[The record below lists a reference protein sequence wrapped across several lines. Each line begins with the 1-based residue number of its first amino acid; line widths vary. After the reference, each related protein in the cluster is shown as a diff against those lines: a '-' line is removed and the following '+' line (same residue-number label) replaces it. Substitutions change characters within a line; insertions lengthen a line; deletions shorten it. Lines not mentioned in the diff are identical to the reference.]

1 MSEHSPAQKQYLLR
15 VKREKNLIRVSR
27 ILLFLGFLILWEVSA
42 RFGWIDSFIFSSPSE
57 IWITFLKMLK
67 DQSLFTHIGIT
78 LAETLVSFVFTV
90 LLGIGTA
97 VLLWTCPRLSHV
109 LEPYL
114 VVLNSLPKSALAPLL
129 IVWLGANIRTIIVAG
144 ISVAIFGSII
154 NLYTGFREV
163 DPEKQKLI
171 QTLGGSKKDE
181 LTKIVLPSSVPLI
194 LSIMKVNIG
203 LCLVGVIIGEFI
215 GARQGLGYL
224 IIYGSQTFNCAGIR
238 IRTDIVILIFCLF
251 SGYSR
256 IFQQPLPP
264 APLKRIR
271 PSFFNTFNL

>member
-15 VKREKNLIRVSR
+15 VKREKNLIHVSR
-27 ILLFLGFLILWEVSA
+27 ILLFLGFLILWEISA

-114 VVLNSLPKSALAPLL
+114 VVLKP
-129 IVWLGANIRTIIVAG
+129 
-144 ISVAIFGSII
+144 
-154 NLYTGFREV
+154 
-163 DPEKQKLI
+163 
-171 QTLGGSKKDE
+171 
-181 LTKIVLPSSVPLI
+181 
-194 LSIMKVNIG
+194 
-203 LCLVGVIIGEFI
+203 
-215 GARQGLGYL
+215 
-224 IIYGSQTFNCAGIR
+224 
-238 IRTDIVILIFCLF
+238 
-251 SGYSR
+251 
-256 IFQQPLPP
+256 
-264 APLKRIR
+264 
-271 PSFFNTFNL
+271 

>member
-1 MSEHSPAQKQYLLR
+1 MPEHSPAQKQYLLR

-27 ILLFLGFLILWEVSA
+27 TLLFLGFLILWEISA
-42 RFGWIDSFIFSSPSE
+42 RLGWIDSFIFSSPSE
-57 IWITFLKMLK
+57 IWLTFLRMLK

-97 VLLWTCPRLSHV
+97 VLLWACPRLSRV

-163 DPEKQKLI
+163 DPEKLKLI

-224 IIYGSQTFNCAGIR
+224 IIYGSQTFKL
-238 IRTDIVILIFCLF
+238 TWVLMSIVILCVIAMGL
-251 SGYSR
+251 YATLDLIEKHVR
-256 IFQQPLPP
+256 
-264 APLKRIR
+264 KR
-271 PSFFNTFNL
+271 

>member
-1 MSEHSPAQKQYLLR
+1 MPEHSPAQKQYLLR
-15 VKREKNLIRVSR
+15 VKREKNLIRVSGT
-27 ILLFLGFLILWEVSA
+27 LLFLGFLILWEISA
-42 RFGWIDSFIFSSPSE
+42 RLGWIDSFIFSSPSE
-57 IWITFLKMLK
+57 IWLTFLRMLK

-97 VLLWTCPRLSHV
+97 VLLWACPRLSRV

-163 DPEKQKLI
+163 DPEKLKLI

-194 LSIMKVNIG
+194 LSVMKVNIG

-224 IIYGSQTFNCAGIR
+224 IIYGSQTFKL
-238 IRTDIVILIFCLF
+238 TWVLMSIVILCVIAMGL
-251 SGYSR
+251 YATLDLIEKHVR
-256 IFQQPLPP
+256 
-264 APLKRIR
+264 KR
-271 PSFFNTFNL
+271 

>member
-15 VKREKNLIRVSR
+15 VKREKNLIHVSR
-27 ILLFLGFLILWEVSA
+27 ILLFLGFLILWEISA

-256 IFQQPLPP
+256 ISQQPLPP

>member
-1 MSEHSPAQKQYLLR
+1 MPEHSPAQKQYLLR

-27 ILLFLGFLILWEVSA
+27 TLLFLGFLILWEISA
-42 RFGWIDSFIFSSPSE
+42 RLGWIDSFIFSSPSE
-57 IWITFLKMLK
+57 IWLTFLRMLK

-97 VLLWTCPRLSHV
+97 VLLWACPRLSRV

-114 VVLNSLPKSALAPLL
+114 VVLNSLPKSAHAPLL

-163 DPEKQKLI
+163 DPEKLKLI

-194 LSIMKVNIG
+194 LSVMKVNIG

-224 IIYGSQTFNCAGIR
+224 IIYGSQTFKL
-238 IRTDIVILIFCLF
+238 TWVLMSIVILCVIAMGL
-251 SGYSR
+251 YATLDLIEKHVR
-256 IFQQPLPP
+256 
-264 APLKRIR
+264 KR
-271 PSFFNTFNL
+271 

>member
-1 MSEHSPAQKQYLLR
+1 MPEHSPAQKQYLLR

-27 ILLFLGFLILWEVSA
+27 TLLFLGFLILWEISA
-42 RFGWIDSFIFSSPSE
+42 RLGWIDSFIFSSPSE
-57 IWITFLKMLK
+57 IWLTFLRMLK

-97 VLLWTCPRLSHV
+97 VLLWACPRLSRV

-163 DPEKQKLI
+163 DPEKLKLI

-194 LSIMKVNIG
+194 LSVMKVNIG

-224 IIYGSQTFNCAGIR
+224 IIYGSQTFKL
-238 IRTDIVILIFCLF
+238 TWVPMSIVILCVIAMGL
-251 SGYSR
+251 YATLDLIEKHVR
-256 IFQQPLPP
+256 
-264 APLKRIR
+264 KR
-271 PSFFNTFNL
+271 